1 MIERFL
7 TCRSTGGGRCVPSSQ
22 TVEVDRPSRGREGAV
37 PEDYCELCELPR
49 ATCIH
54 GRPPATPAVAP
65 RGLRPALRPVAR
77 TRKVPLTNRVERK
90 WTPSAT
96 FRPHILRILREY
108 AGRLEADDLMVELE
122 VALDDVLT
130 AGDRERSPQGGDRW
144 QVAVR
149 KQRKELIDE
158 GLLVP
163 AQPGVWELTP
173 RGLST
178 DRG

>member
-1 MIERFL
+1 M
-7 TCRSTGGGRCVPSSQ
+7 
-22 TVEVDRPSRGREGAV
+22 

-54 GRPPATPAVAP
+54 GRPAVAP
-65 RGLRPALRPVAR
+65 NPTPPAARPAARPATR
-77 TRKVPLTNRVERK
+77 PRKVPPTNRVERK

-122 VALDDVLT
+122 VAMDDVLT

>member
-1 MIERFL
+1 MWRQV
-7 TCRSTGGGRCVPSSQ
+7 R
-22 TVEVDRPSRGREGAV
+22 TVVADRPSRGREGVV

-49 ATCIH
+49 TTCIH
-54 GRPPATPAVAP
+54 GRSAVATNATPPA
-65 RGLRPALRPVAR
+65 AR
-77 TRKVPLTNRVERK
+77 SAARSRKVPLTSRVERK
-90 WTPSAT
+90 WTPSVT

-108 AGRLEADDLMVELE
+108 AGRLDADDLMVELE

-130 AGDRERSPQGGDRW
+130 SGDRERSPQGGDRW